1 VKREA
6 FSLIELLIV
15 VLIVGVVYTLAI
27 SNFEN
32 VKEGRT
38 KPTLLNL
45 KQKLDAMDSSN
56 QAKLIC
62 LDDCKNCTL
71 WIDGKKD
78 ANASKEFED
87 FLDEQ
92 VKMYRYDTNFGLMS
106 LQEKVFFNE
115 EGQDEQICFSLSVDK
130 NGVSEQ
136 VIVEYKDRFYDFTPY
151 FKPPQVYMS
160 SSELTQIKEHLT
172 QEVLR

>member
-1 VKREA
+1 MKRGA

-32 VKEGRT
+32 VKEGKT

-45 KQKLDAMDSSN
+45 KQKLDAIDARHL
-56 QAKLIC
+56 AKLIC
-62 LDDCKNCTL
+62 LDECKSCTV
-71 WIDGKKD
+71 WIDAKENED
-78 ANASKEFED
+78 ASKEFED

-106 LQEKVFFNE
+106 LQEKVFFND
-115 EGQDEQICFSLSVDK
+115 EGQDEQICLSLSVDK

-151 FKPPQVYMS
+151 FKPPQVYSS
-160 SSELTQIKEHLT
+160 SSELTQIKEHLA